1 MSIELGFKRILPF
14 YPYRPSQIHSS
25 PSFSKRFPPS
35 GWKVSSRNIPEAFR
49 VLFTSLFAW
58 LTLIAASALAA
69 PSPQLQ
75 GLDTGIWSTIGD
87 NDLNPDQAVTS
98 SSDREF
104 IIRFTPTTAGSAT
117 PTITLETDLSSLN
130 AEYTFAV
137 TGVG

>member
-1 MSIELGFKRILPF
+1 M
-14 YPYRPSQIHSS
+14 
-25 PSFSKRFPPS
+25 
-35 GWKVSSRNIPEAFR
+35 
-49 VLFTSLFAW
+49 
-58 LTLIAASALAA
+58 IAASALAA

-87 NDLNPDQAVTS
+87 NDLNPDQAVTNFGNVDVGSTKDRRFRLRNSGDGVFLWEGASSTNSQFVVLNSSGGTQGFPIPITS